1 MRVRPGAPYLQTLFG
16 EDHTVQ
22 TVGTPIWHELFA
34 ASDWA
39 ALRCSP
45 VYLGLGVPRGQGE
58 PVVIVPG
65 FLNSDLGM
73 SEMFWWLSRIGYDPH
88 LAQVGMNADC
98 PDATGDMLAIRVRQ
112 IAHASGQRVHVIGHS
127 LGGLLARHVAM
138 AEPASVAQVITLAAP
153 FREVARVH
161 PALAAAMDV
170 IRDHSGGAHTS
181 NVRPTCFSGHCSCR
195 FTQHLIAPQHNAV
208 RRRAI
213 YSRRDGLVA
222 WQSCVE
228 DDDSMNVE
236 ITSTHTGM
244 PVNAGAF
251 RAIARLLDECCR
263 ELRAGG
269 ASAEAART
277 EAAG

>member
-1 MRVRPGAPYLQTLFG
+1 LQSLFG
-16 EDHTVQ
+16 EDHTMQ
-22 TVGTPIWHELFA
+22 TVETPIWHELLA

-45 VYLGLGVPRGQGE
+45 TYLGLGVARGHGE
-58 PVVIVPG
+58 PVVLVPG
-65 FLNSDLGM
+65 FLNTDLSLG
-73 SEMFWWLSRIGYDPH
+73 EMFWWLSRIGYDPH
-88 LAQVGMNADC
+88 LAQVGVNADC
-98 PDATGDMLAIRVRQ
+98 PDTTGDALAIRVRQ
-112 IAHASGQRVHVIGHS
+112 IAHATGKLVHLIGHS

-138 AEPASVAQVITLAAP
+138 SEPDMVAQVITLAAP

-181 NVRPTCFSGHCSCR
+181 NVRPTCFSGHCACR
-195 FTQHLIAPQHNAV
+195 FTQYLIAPQHSPV

-228 DDDSMNVE
+228 DDEELNVE

-244 PVNAGAF
+244 TVNAGAF
-251 RAIARLLDECCR
+251 SAIARLLEEACR
-263 ELRAGG
+263 EARAEPARAD
-269 ASAEAART
+269 ASADAAS
-277 EAAG
+277 G